1 MLSILLADGDPVF
14 MAEYTERLRR
24 PSMAGTDP
32 WPGYPVFT
40 AANHADVRRL
50 LKTERPSVIILDITL
65 PGGDS
70 REFMRQIRHNPE
82 YRATPVIMTYPA
94 GEKEQE
100 QEAADRLLGIDHLLY
115 KPIAPR
121 YLLHC
126 LKRILGRIQEELH
139 AAHEQWLAA
148 FVEGMHPLLQELFL
162 VSDIDPRSVNP
173 TDRALHLAQSAP
185 EEIATLVRATMR
197 VQPKGSFDF
206 EALLALMPEEE
217 WPALVAEAMAILK
230 ADPADEAAEGIL
242 HAASFQCLQAVHPFL
257 TELFLIDT
265 FFKANIG
272 IYVWRESG
280 DAYLDFLTDYLWG
293 RRIPEALTPLQA
305 ENELLLRHRA
315 FASLMETRHPEAL
328 RQASHAAPDLGYSVE
343 HFTAWLHLVDYEP
356 EGDGF
361 RRLVPYPVRH
371 LQFPAGYIEKHP
383 YLENWEPL
391 PWQSLAPE
399 DYTYRFGGV
408 LEATCGFCGEP
419 LYHLLTLDPIP
430 EGLEITSVFRL
441 ALATCLSCE
450 GWEEYCL
457 FFQHDDAGLP
467 VAYNRAETLRMPKF
481 FYRPLVETRVA
492 MIETPQRWRWQD
504 WGASNGKEN
513 LHRLGGHPSWVQSAE
528 YPVCPVCARTM
539 PFLMQ
544 LDSGLKLDARQKT
557 EDGTL
562 LWGSGGMAY
571 LFWCDACRMSATMW
585 QCT

>member
-1 MLSILLADGDPVF
+1 MLSILLADSDPVF

-40 AANHADVRRL
+40 ADNHADVWRL
-50 LKTERPSVIILDITL
+50 LETERPSVIILDITL

-70 REFMRQIRHNPE
+70 REFMRRIRHNPE

-94 GEKEQE
+94 GEKEEE
-100 QEAADRLLGIDHLLY
+100 QEAADMTLGIDLRSY

-121 YLLHC
+121 YLLRF
-126 LKRILGRIQEELH
+126 LKRILESL
-139 AAHEQWLAA
+139 HEQWLAA
-148 FVEGMHPLLQELFL
+148 FVEGMHPLLQELFM

-173 TDRALHLAQSAP
+173 TARALRLAQSAP
-185 EEIATLVRATMR
+185 EEIATLVRAAMR
-197 VQPKGSFDF
+197 VQPKGSIDF

-217 WPALVAEAMAILK
+217 WPALVAEAVTILK
-230 ADPADEAAEGIL
+230 ANPADEAAASLIN
-242 HAASFQCLQAVHPFL
+242 AASFQSLQAVHPFL

-265 FFKANIG
+265 FFETNIG
-272 IYVWRESG
+272 IYVWREAG

-293 RRIPEALTPLQA
+293 RRTPQYPTPLQA
-305 ENELLLRHRA
+305 ENELLLRQRA
-315 FASLMETRHPEAL
+315 FEALMETRHPEAL
-328 RQASHAAPDLGYSVE
+328 RQASLAAPELGYSAE
-343 HFTAWLHLVDYEP
+343 HLTAWLHQVDYEA

-361 RRLVPYPVRH
+361 RRLVSSPVRH
-371 LQFPAGYIEKHP
+371 LQFPAGYIEKYPH
-383 YLENWEPL
+383 LENWQPL

-408 LEATCGFCGEP
+408 LEATCGFCAEP
-419 LYHLLTLDPIP
+419 LHHLLTLDPIP
-430 EGLEITSVFRL
+430 EGLGITSVSRL
-441 ALATCLSCE
+441 ALATCLACE

-457 FFQHDDAGLP
+457 FFQHDDARLP
-467 VAYNRAETLRMPKF
+467 IAYNRAETPRTPKF
-481 FYRPLVETRVA
+481 FYRPLVETQIA
-492 MIETPQRWRWQD
+492 IFETPPRWRWQD
-504 WGASNGKEN
+504 RGESKEN

-528 YPVCPVCARTM
+528 YPVCPICARTM

-571 LFWCDACRMSATMW
+571 FFWCDACRISAAMW